1 MWLWVYKGIV
11 YPKLKRSEMK
21 KRIAKS
27 ILIKQMKFDRCF
39 NRMQE
44 AMEEIYGTY
53 NDDDHRR
60 VCLTDEAFELL
71 GVPDEGT
78 VFRENGET
86 FVYTQDG
93 LCEEYY
99 SLMAVYDMSIERAV
113 ELFMD
118 KVEADIRELYEDCEV
133 CKDEL

>member
-1 MWLWVYKGIV
+1 
-11 YPKLKRSEMK
+11 MK

-78 VFRENGET
+78 IFRGNGET

-93 LCEEYY
+93 IYDDY
-99 SLMAVYDMSIERAV
+99 AGLMAVYDMSIERAV